1 MAQPQ
6 SNKCNIPHR
15 AFCIS
20 ARNLKKYNTT
30 TTSTSTCNN
39 LFHQELLEKLLNQ
52 KTGKASYLSYSYYY
66 VPANEWVDL
75 SCSNKQNSL
84 GSPLCYNANDLFR
97 DLNDK
102 NKSKRNHTFALQ
114 TVRDFMDVYGYYPP
128 MNAGERVQNDIN
140 RLKLIRE
147 SDKRDTKKQTKCE
160 IELKIKEL
168 KKEWT
173 FLKNIYSHT
182 SLFGNEKN
190 YKKMVDSNT
199 RSGPI
204 FKCGCD
210 YHSRFN

>member
-75 SCSNKQNSL
+75 SCSNKQNSW

-97 DLNDK
+97 DFNDI
-102 NKSKRNHTFALQ
+102 NKSKRKQPFALQ

-160 IELKIKEL
+160 IERKIKEL
-168 KKEWT
+168 KKEWA

-190 YKKMVDSNT
+190 YKKLVDSNT

>member
-75 SCSNKQNSL
+75 SCSNKQNSW

-97 DLNDK
+97 DFNDI
-102 NKSKRNHTFALQ
+102 NKSKRKQPFALQ

-160 IELKIKEL
+160 IERKIKEL
-168 KKEWT
+168 KKEWA

-190 YKKMVDSNT
+190 YKKLVYSNT

-204 FKCGCD
+204 FKCMCD